1 MSSMASSTL
10 RGPSAEAARRL
21 ESQLSD
27 AIDAAGSRKTAEI
40 GQDLL
45 GLADVVRRE
54 PRLRRVVTDVSLDD
68 SAKAELVRSIFA
80 GKVADESVDVLATAT
95 AQRWTAPRDLADSLE
110 LLGVRTTVRSADDP
124 GRVADELFAVS
135 RALTENPELRNVLG
149 DPARSVDDKRTLL
162 QGILEDTVL
171 VSTLRLV
178 EQAVAGTHRTIA
190 IAVAE
195 YQKVAASVQGERVA
209 TVRSARPLDDGDQ
222 ERLRAALGRQYG
234 RDVHLNLVVEP
245 ALIGGMRVEI
255 GDDVIDGSVAS
266 RLDDARRR
274 LAG

>member
-1 MSSMASSTL
+1 MAATSL

-27 AIDAAGSRKTAEI
+27 TIGSVGSRKTAEI

-54 PRLRRVVTDVSLDD
+54 PRLRRVVTDISLDE
-68 SAKAELVRSIFA
+68 SAKAELVRSLFA
-80 GKVADESVDVLATAT
+80 GKVADESVDVLATGA
-95 AQRWTAPRDLADSLE
+95 AQRWTSPRDLADCLE
-110 LLGVRTTVRSADDP
+110 LLGVESTVRSADDP
-124 GRVADELFAVS
+124 GRVADELFAVG
-135 RALTENPELRNVLG
+135 RVLTDNPELRNALG
-149 DPARSVDDKRTLL
+149 DPARSTEDKRSLL
-162 QGILEDTVL
+162 EGLLANRTL

-178 EQAVAGTHRTIA
+178 EQAVASTHRTVA

-195 YQKVAASVQGERVA
+195 YQKVAAAVQGERVA
-209 TVRSARPLDDGDQ
+209 TVRSARELSEGDQ
-222 ERLRAALGRQYG
+222 DRLRTALGRQYG
-234 RDVHLNLVVEP
+234 RDIHLNLIVEP
-245 ALIGGMRVEI
+245 ELIGGMMVVI

-266 RLDDARRR
+266 RLDDARRK

>member
-1 MSSMASSTL
+1 MASTTL

-27 AIDAAGSRKTAEI
+27 AIGSAGSRKTAEI

-68 SAKAELVRSIFA
+68 SAKAELVRSIF
-80 GKVADESVDVLATAT
+80 GEKVAEESVDVLATAA

-110 LLGVRTTVRSADDP
+110 LLGVRTTVRSAEDP

-135 RALTENPELRNVLG
+135 RALTENPELRNALG
-149 DPARSVDDKRTLL
+149 DPARSPEDKRTLL
-162 QGILEDTVL
+162 QGILGSRVL
-171 VSTLRLV
+171 ASTLRLV
-178 EQAVAGTHRTIA
+178 EQAVAGTHRTVA

-234 RDVHLNLVVEP
+234 RDIHLNLIVEP
-245 ALIGGMRVEI
+245 ELIGGMRVEI